1 VGSSLLPHDRGI
13 SRVVLAER
21 GSSVAKWIDRILED
35 FTIVL
40 FSILCVVVFAA
51 VVARY
56 VFQNPLM
63 WSEEVVIYLFT
74 WVVFLGSTILYK
86 DKKHISIGIVTSM
99 LPRTVRNILDIFG
112 ELLILAF
119 LLLLLHQGSI
129 LFQMN
134 ADIPSITIPVP
145 VGIATV
151 SLPVMALLMIYYNIR
166 HMIEKFKNNFSVP
179 ETESEA
185 FKL

>member
-1 VGSSLLPHDRGI
+1 M
-13 SRVVLAER
+13 
-21 GSSVAKWIDRILED
+21 AKWIDRILED
-35 FTIVL
+35 FTIAL

-56 VFQNPLM
+56 VLQNPLI

-86 DKKHISIGIVTSM
+86 DKKHISIGLVTQM
-99 LPRTVRNILDIFG
+99 LPRTLRNVLDIFG
-112 ELLILAF
+112 GFLILAF
-119 LLLLLHQGSI
+119 LILLLHQGYI

-151 SLPVMALLMIYYNIR
+151 SLPIMALLMIYYNIR
-166 HMIEKFKNNFSVP
+166 HMIEKFRTDFAVAD
-179 ETESEA
+179 TESEVS
-185 FKL
+185 KL

>member
-1 VGSSLLPHDRGI
+1 M
-13 SRVVLAER
+13 
-21 GSSVAKWIDRILED
+21 AKWIDRILED

-56 VFQNPLM
+56 VFQSPLI
-63 WSEEVVIYLFT
+63 WSEEIVIYLFT

-86 DKKHISIGIVTSM
+86 DKKHISIGIVTNM

-119 LLLLLHQGSI
+119 LLLLLHQGFI

-134 ADIPSITIPVP
+134 ADIPSITVPVP
-145 VGIATV
+145 VGIATM
-151 SLPVMALLMIYYNIR
+151 SLPAMALLMIYYNIR
-166 HMIEKFKNNFSVP
+166 HMIAKFKNNFSEP
-179 ETESEA
+179 APDANA

>member
-1 VGSSLLPHDRGI
+1 
-13 SRVVLAER
+13 
-21 GSSVAKWIDRILED
+21 VAKWIDRILED
-35 FTIVL
+35 FTIAL

-56 VFQNPLM
+56 VLQNPLI

-86 DKKHISIGIVTSM
+86 DKKHISIGLVAQM
-99 LPRTVRNILDIFG
+99 LPRTLRNVLDIFG
-112 ELLILAF
+112 GLLILAF
-119 LLLLLHQGSI
+119 LILLLHQGYI

-151 SLPVMALLMIYYNIR
+151 SLPIMALLMIYYNIR
-166 HMIEKFKNNFSVP
+166 HMIEKFRNNFAVAD
-179 ETESEA
+179 TGSEVS
-185 FKL
+185 KL